1 MGRKLPNAW
10 VKLMENK
17 SIFLYPYVFWYNAH
31 EFIWYAIPRNS
42 YSDFWNGN
50 KDVAMK
56 ARYMEDLVKQLTYD
70 EDDEEN

>member
-1 MGRKLPNAW
+1 M
-10 VKLMENK
+10 MENK
-17 SIFLYPYVFWYNAH
+17 SIYLYPYVFWRNVY
-31 EFIWYAIPRNS
+31 EDLWYAIPREH
-42 YSDFWNGN
+42 YSEFWNGN

>member
-1 MGRKLPNAW
+1 
-10 VKLMENK
+10 
-17 SIFLYPYVFWYNAH
+17 LYPYVFWYNAH
-31 EFIWYAIPRNS
+31 EFIWYAIPRDS

-50 KDVAMK
+50 KGVAMK

>member
-1 MGRKLPNAW
+1 
-10 VKLMENK
+10 MENK
-17 SIFLYPYVFWYNAH
+17 SIYLYPYVFWRNVY
-31 EFIWYAIPRNS
+31 EDLWYAIPREN
-42 YSDFWNGN
+42 YSEFWNGN